1 MAFQLNASI
10 PTKRLK
16 TCCRPKSFQNTPSRT
31 KNPSKTIKH
40 HQKPMI
46 FIDFSMCFLV
56 NSTAAMPRAPPIPPP
71 RKSAAPPPA
80 PPRHGRRSVAVP
92 GAFGAGGWKGGRW
105 GQNPWKI
112 LLRVSLYIYVVSEN
126 RLKSEIAPLKIRIG
140 VCRPAFRQSQE
151 L

>member
-1 MAFQLNASI
+1 
-10 PTKRLK
+10 
-16 TCCRPKSFQNTPSRT
+16 
-31 KNPSKTIKH
+31 
-40 HQKPMI
+40 MI
-46 FIDFSMCFLV
+46 FIDFSVCFLV
-56 NSTAAMPRAPPIPPP
+56 NSTAAVPRAPPIPPP

-112 LLRVSLYIYVVSEN
+112 LLRVGLYIYVVSDN
-126 RLKSEIAPLKIRIG
+126 RLKSEIAPLKIRIR

-151 L
+151 LWELIHVTFLKGIPNANSGEEGWRNGGFQSHGGVPPNHPSHGWP